1 VSYLLLIILFVTPA
15 FAGLDKIQI
24 KNLDFNY
31 IYPQGKGVVEKVTLG
46 IASKQ
51 QGLSYPVEV
60 YRRDNSFEVLSTF
73 IDFEW
78 HNPIA
83 FFHNLKSA
91 STEKLH
97 LKIDKKDHFL
107 RGEELKATGEKTG
120 DFIFGNFDFT
130 CSGPSLELKLVER
143 LKEDC
148 LEKMQATVS
157 HMELPFKFLTEIAS
171 QLPDIATE
179 TDDNI
184 PANDFFLSVLKGDFH
199 SYLRIKYLVKAYLK
213 IWGHGQYENNKKTF
227 AIRVDSIKFGV
238 MPVTT
243 LVMTVLRSQIN
254 HPRIT
259 INPPWIRIQL
269 GNE

>member
-1 VSYLLLIILFVTPA
+1 MSYLLLIILFVTPA
-15 FAGLDKIQI
+15 FAALDKIQI

-31 IYPQGKGVVEKVTLG
+31 VYPQGTGEVEKVSIG
-46 IASKQ
+46 IALKQ
-51 QGLSYPVEV
+51 QTYPVQV

-78 HNPIA
+78 QNPIP

-91 STEKLH
+91 ATEKLD
-97 LKIDKKDHFL
+97 LKVDKKEHHL
-107 RGEELKATGEKTG
+107 RGEGLKATGEKTG
-120 DFIFGNFDFT
+120 DFILGKFDFA
-130 CSGPSLELKLVER
+130 CSGTSLADKPIDR
-143 LKEDC
+143 LKADC
-148 LEKMQATVS
+148 LDKMEASVS

-171 QLPDIATE
+171 QLPDVATE

-184 PANDFFLSVLKGDFH
+184 PANDFFLSVMKGDFY
-199 SYLRIKYLVKAYLK
+199 SYLRIKYVVKAYLK
-213 IWGHGQYENNKKTF
+213 IWGHGQFENNKKTF

-238 MPVTT
+238 LPVTT
-243 LVMTVLRSQIN
+243 LVMTVLRN
-254 HPRIT
+254 RVYHPRIT